1 MPSDQGRITKQAQ
14 FTYSPLGKAIERQIK
29 TIEDQGEKQI
39 KRLEEDGKKTRWV
52 SKEKEPFAYSKQK
65 EIYEDIVNKR
75 IEEIQDLSE
84 EIDFDNLTYHYKGKN
99 NPKNLIGFKGLL
111 SFYRS
116 IKKCNIT
123 LEKAEEQQKE
133 FKLEV
138 KEIVKEGQ
146 KSDDQKSAMSNIND

>member
-1 MPSDQGRITKQAQ
+1 M
-14 FTYSPLGKAIERQIK
+14 
-29 TIEDQGEKQI
+29 
-39 KRLEEDGKKTRWV
+39 
-52 SKEKEPFAYSKQK
+52 
-65 EIYEDIVNKR
+65 
-75 IEEIQDLSE
+75 
-84 EIDFDNLTYHYKGKN
+84 
-99 NPKNLIGFKGLL
+99 IGFKGPL